1 VAEKKAVAY
10 LAREIAGGSAP
21 EMLFDGLL
29 SAAEKQN
36 QDLVVFRGG
45 YFGKDPGALIYSL
58 VNDRYKGVI
67 TWASAEGDSAKSSH
81 FDPFRK
87 LPVVTL
93 TQQISPWPVVV
104 TDSHSGM
111 RALVEHLIQHHGK
124 RRIAFVRG
132 PESHPLARERY
143 QAYQDV
149 LREQGIA
156 LDERLVSPFGNWD
169 KTRGAE
175 MLRLFL
181 DERRLAP
188 GVDFEAL
195 VCVNDNIAIGTIADL
210 QRRGIRVPEDIAVT
224 GCNDVFDARV
234 NTPPVTTVSL
244 PGDEQAA
251 KALEVLNAV
260 VAGQRP
266 AETTRL
272 PGRVVVGQSCGCAS
286 HQVAAASSGIVSLRG
301 GLDLAGRA
309 GSLWRAFGVF
319 TRAGAVRA
327 MKASA
332 MERLHHAHVSEQLLE
347 DVATRLVDCFCQEL
361 GWGRKAGIFNGAL
374 TEAIKLFA
382 DAKLPVDL
390 LQEQISVL
398 RRKVLPSLWR
408 RGRIVRAE
416 DLWAQARVML
426 AEASARLREA
436 SNLKALA
443 RERMISQLGARLATT
458 HETGALLKLLQQEL
472 PKLGVPALHLAV
484 YEGEAGWD
492 RTSIPGRLR
501 VLTPFKGASQGQG
514 GMDVR
519 DFIPALLAQST
530 QRQTLIVVPLHFNET
545 QIGIAAFAL
554 GPREGTI
561 YESLKVQLSSSLY
574 GALLRQTLRETLAS
588 MESKVG
594 EVSGNSEHIKNSVQG
609 GSAAMEGVAGSI
621 HGISEHVRE
630 VTQVINDAVTLA
642 ARATHDIGV
651 LNTQSQEISKVTG
664 LITEIAQQTN
674 MLALNAAIEAARAG
688 DAGRGFAVVAE
699 EVKSLAVNTVNS
711 SASIRNMIGSVQENT
726 GRVNQSMAG
735 INEIMQKIATLSE
748 GISTAIVEQEQST
761 NEISGILLGAAQ
773 GTSEIAG
780 ALAELDTLSRSAG
793 KI

>member
-1 VAEKKAVAY
+1 MVAEKKAVAY
-10 LAREIAGGSAP
+10 LARDIAGGSAP

-29 SAAEKQN
+29 EAAEKQN

-58 VNDRYKGVI
+58 VNERYKGVI
-67 TWASAEGDSAKSSH
+67 TWASAEGDSAKSAH
-81 FDPFRK
+81 FDAFRK
-87 LPVVTL
+87 LPIVTL
-93 TQQISPWPVVV
+93 TQQMPPWPVVV
-104 TDSHSGM
+104 TDSQSGM
-111 RALVEHLIQHHGK
+111 HALVKHLIEHHGK

-132 PESHPLARERY
+132 PESHPLAKERY
-143 QAYQDV
+143 QAYQDA
-149 LREQGIA
+149 LREHGIA
-156 LDERLVSPFGNWD
+156 LEERLVSPVGNWE
-169 KTRGAE
+169 KARGVE
-175 MLRLFL
+175 MLSLFL
-181 DERRLAP
+181 DERHLVA
-188 GVDFEAL
+188 GVDIDAL
-195 VCVNDNIAIGTIADL
+195 VCVNDNIAISMIADL
-210 QRRGIRVPEDIAVT
+210 QRRGIRVPEEMAVT

-234 NTPPVTTVSL
+234 NTPPVTTVAL

-251 KALEVLNAV
+251 KALEVLNTLA
-260 VAGQRP
+260 AGQRP
-266 AETTRL
+266 AEITRL
-272 PGRVVVGQSCGCAS
+272 PGRLVIGQSCGCAS
-286 HQVAAASSGIVSLRG
+286 HQVAAAASGIVSLRG

-309 GSLWRAFGVF
+309 RGLLHAFGVF
-319 TRAGAVRA
+319 TRAGAIRA
-327 MKASA
+327 MKAA
-332 MERLHHAHVSEQLLE
+332 VLAGLHHTHVSEQLLE
-347 DVATRLVDCFCQEL
+347 DVAAKLVEGFCEEF
-361 GWGRKAGIFNGAL
+361 GWGRKPGAFNAAL

-382 DAKLPVDL
+382 EAKLPVDL

-408 RGRIVRAE
+408 RGRIIRAE

-436 SNLKALA
+436 ANLKALA

-492 RTSIPGRLR
+492 RTSIPARLR
-501 VLTPFKGASQGQG
+501 VLTPFKGGAQVQIA
-514 GMDVR
+514 VQE
-519 DFIPALLAQST
+519 FIPALLAQSA

-574 GALLRQTLRETLAS
+574 GALLRQTLRETLAG

-609 GSAAMEGVAGSI
+609 GSAAMEGVVDSI
-621 HGISEHVRE
+621 RGISEHVRE
-630 VTQVINDAVTLA
+630 VTQVIDAAVALA
-642 ARATHDIGV
+642 ERATHDIGV
-651 LNTQSQEISKVTG
+651 LNAQSQEISKVTG

-711 SASIRNMIGSVQENT
+711 SASIRSMIGGVQDNT
-726 GRVNQSMAG
+726 GRVNHSMAG
-735 INEIMQKIATLSE
+735 INEIMQKIAQLSA

-761 NEISGILLGAAQ
+761 NAISGILLGAAQ

-780 ALAELDTLSRSAG
+780 ALAELDALSHSAG